1 MLKEYYAIDKQF
13 PKRKPFLLSEATF
26 NKFPNSYE
34 WVTKPHVDIPVR
46 PIVIKKIAP
55 VQMVDLSG
63 TVKEILKQLEYVT
76 DKEYLLS
83 LHEAEEKG
91 QNRLSVK
98 KAIKFVQYKNPR
110 SGKWG
115 VLNRFTAEIIDH
127 FDKKQPH
134 IPVAKKRATQPPD

>member
-83 LHEAEEKG
+83 LHEAEGKG
-91 QNRLSVK
+91 ANRLSVK
-98 KAIKFVQYKNPR
+98 KAIKFGQHKEQK
-110 SGKWG
+110 KWIVTNKLTG
-115 VLNRFTAEIIDH
+115 EKVDS
-127 FDKKQPH
+127 FDKKQSG
-134 IPVAKKRATQPPD
+134 IPTKGNAAP